1 MSKFY
6 KMHIVLWWEGATAGL
21 AFLFHVSLRSIK
33 NSKSHYT
40 VTATQ
45 RFTFSKEI
53 TWRSQPISDHTG
65 PLASVFLITSLKS
78 HSRIAKN
85 QMVINGQFYSAV
97 TESARNVSCYKLIQ
111 VVFCIEQSI
120 NQKVSHY
127 PQSKQTAHKRAFLT
141 SLEPEEVCLSTD
153 HVTEQL

>member
-1 MSKFY
+1 MQLQVWHFY
-6 KMHIVLWWEGATAGL
+6 SMWVWGAL
-21 AFLFHVSLRSIK
+21 KIQSLITLSLLH
-33 NSKSHYT
+33 S
-40 VTATQ
+40 

-53 TWRSQPISDHTG
+53 TWRSQSISDHTG

-111 VVFCIEQSI
+111 VVFCIKQSI